1 MLLKFNIFYLNIKKS
16 FQYELWREI
25 DLYKYINTLNDND
38 IKFFTKLYD
47 YKIYNNC
54 KHKQKRSFKIG
65 NDKFVKN

>member
-54 KHKQKRSFKIG
+54 KHKQKNHLK
-65 NDKFVKN
+65 